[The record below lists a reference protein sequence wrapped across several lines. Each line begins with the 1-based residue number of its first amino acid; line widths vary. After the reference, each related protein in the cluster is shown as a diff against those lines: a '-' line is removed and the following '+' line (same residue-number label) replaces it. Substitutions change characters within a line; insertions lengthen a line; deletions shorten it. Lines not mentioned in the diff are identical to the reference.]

1 MQKYIPIFIFI
12 FFSIL
17 IPELDAQILEQI
29 PQQPI
34 RGSNSLFGGG
44 AYYNFASGSGCDIK
58 VSIWGYVRNPGRYN
72 IPCETNLLE
81 LLSFAGGPLE
91 GAELDRLMIVRRGG
105 AEKPTELKEVTILDL
120 KKYLKAT
127 NVSTAATDLLLI
139 PGDLVV
145 VDGEYV
151 MHADN
156 FLRIMQAIVS
166 VASLVTA
173 VVAVLNITKK

>member
-1 MQKYIPIFIFI
+1 MKKYLSIIII
-12 FFSIL
+12 VFFSMFISA
-17 IPELDAQILEQI
+17 LDAQILEQL

-34 RGSNSLFGGG
+34 RGSSSLFGGG
-44 AYYNFASGSGCDIK
+44 AYYNFSSGSGCDIK

-145 VDGEYV
+145 VDGEPV
-151 MHADN
+151 LHADN
-156 FLRIMQAIVS
+156 LLRILQALVS
-166 VASLVTA
+166 VASIVTA
-173 VVAVLNITKK
+173 IVAVISITRK